1 MMYPGA
7 YMTDAMGWWM
17 VLWLVVS
24 LAVVALFVVLL
35 VRLLAPAA
43 TRTDASEARRILD
56 ARLAR
61 GEIDPQDY
69 RDRLALLGDSGR

>member
-7 YMTDAMGWWM
+7 YLTGAMGGWM
-17 VLWLVVS
+17 VLWLIVS
-24 LAVVALFVVLL
+24 LAVAALL
-35 VRLLAPAA
+35 VTLIVRVTSTAG
-43 TRTDASEARRILD
+43 RVGSGEAKRILD

-69 RDRLALLGDSGR
+69 RDRLALIGG

>member
-7 YMTDAMGWWM
+7 YMTGAMGWWM

-24 LAVVALFVVLL
+24 LVVVAAFAVVL
-35 VRLLAPAA
+35 VRALSS
-43 TRTDASEARRILD
+43 TRRMESGEAKRILD
-56 ARLAR
+56 TRLAR

-69 RDRLALLGDSGR
+69 RDRLALIGS